1 MLKHNHET
9 QESVLHHIFSL
20 PKKKNAGQ
28 KKKEEAEPK
37 EMQGL
42 GGMEGGG
49 AAGVRGRATMRAQT
63 SLFGMQIIS
72 EFLISINA

>member
-1 MLKHNHET
+1 M
-9 QESVLHHIFSL
+9 Q
-20 PKKKNAGQ
+20 G

-72 EFLISINA
+72 EFLISINAWATLNAFNFQSRQAE